1 MPADGPG
8 YLRIAT
14 EEAFAPPELLAAW
27 REMLDGGAAC
37 DPGFRSL
44 WGFYLNSDS
53 ERATALRERLQ
64 DLGPRRLADRD
75 ATGIDRQIISL
86 TAPGTQIFD
95 ADRAV
100 AMATLANDQLADAC
114 RAHPD
119 RYTGLTAV
127 APQDPKAAAAEIERG
142 ARTLGFKGVII
153 NSHTRDEYLDDP
165 KFWPIFEAAEALDTP
180 VYLHPNTPSR
190 GLVGPL
196 LDAGLDGAIFGF
208 AVETGMHLLRLIVA
222 GVFDRFPR
230 LRLVVGHLGEALPFW
245 LFRLDYMHAATLR
258 SRRYAHWKELAAT
271 PSDYMRRNVWV
282 TTSGMA
288 WPPAIMF
295 TREVLGG
302 DRVLYAMDYPYQFV
316 ADEVTVQD
324 HLPLDPAGKKAF
336 FQTNAELVFR
346 L

>member
-27 REMLDGGAAC
+27 REMLDGGGVD

-44 WGFYLNSDS
+44 WGFYLSSDS

-64 DLGPRRLADRD
+64 DLGPRRLADMD

-86 TAPGTQIFD
+86 TAPGAQIFD

-100 AMATLANDQLADAC
+100 AMA
-114 RAHPD
+114 
-119 RYTGLTAV
+119 
-127 APQDPKAAAAEIERG
+127 
-142 ARTLGFKGVII
+142 
-153 NSHTRDEYLDDP
+153 
-165 KFWPIFEAAEALDTP
+165 
-180 VYLHPNTPSR
+180 
-190 GLVGPL
+190 
-196 LDAGLDGAIFGF
+196 
-208 AVETGMHLLRLIVA
+208 
-222 GVFDRFPR
+222 
-230 LRLVVGHLGEALPFW
+230 
-245 LFRLDYMHAATLR
+245 
-258 SRRYAHWKELAAT
+258 
-271 PSDYMRRNVWV
+271 

-316 ADEVTVQD
+316 ADEVTAQD
-324 HLPLDPAGKKAF
+324 QLPLGPAEKKAF
-336 FQTNAELVFR
+336 FQTNAETVFR